1 MPFTQTQPIKIRD
14 ITQKDVGDFYRFCIG
29 EDSKR
34 KKFYL
39 IIEKKDWHDRFN
51 NESLSVET
59 SAKRLEQLA
68 NDILSYLKKEAR
80 FTEWTPTMQ
89 EFEAKLRE
97 VMGEHGIEFWFIDW
111 VRTVKCFEEIR
122 KTEMEQI
129 KRIYEWLH
137 GNREWLYK

>member
-1 MPFTQTQPIKIRD
+1 LPITQTPNIRIHD
-14 ITQKDVGDFYRFCIG
+14 ITEKRNGDFYRFTIG
-29 EDSKR
+29 ESQG
-34 KKFYL
+34 KFFL
-39 IIEKKDWHDRFN
+39 NMEEKEMRDKYPMTH
-51 NESLSVET
+51 LSIVT

-68 NDILSYLKKEAR
+68 NEILSYLKKEAR
-80 FTEWTPTMQ
+80 FVEWTPTMQ

-137 GNREWLYK
+137 ANREWLYK

>member
-1 MPFTQTQPIKIRD
+1 LPFTQTQPIIIRD
-14 ITQKDVGDFYRFCIG
+14 IIERRAGDFLRFSIG
-29 EDSKR
+29 ESQG
-34 KKFYL
+34 KFFL
-39 IIEKKDWHDRFN
+39 NMEEKEMQDKYPMTH
-51 NESLSVET
+51 LSIVT

-68 NDILSYLKKEAR
+68 NDILSYLKKEAKLA
-80 FTEWTPTMQ
+80 EWKPTMQ

-111 VRTVKCFEEIR
+111 VRSVKCFEEIR